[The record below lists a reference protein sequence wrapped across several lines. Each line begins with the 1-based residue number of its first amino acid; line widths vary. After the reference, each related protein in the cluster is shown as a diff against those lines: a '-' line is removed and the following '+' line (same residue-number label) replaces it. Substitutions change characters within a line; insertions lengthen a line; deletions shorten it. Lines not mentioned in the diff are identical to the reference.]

1 MNQSLTLG
9 NGKEAKEL
17 LEGRQ
22 LTRTDK
28 RSEVSVEGGF
38 ACFEFTSKALQIT
51 PSQFLPKELC
61 GCVPG
66 FNGSGANCT
75 KCPTNYFNGEY
86 NGSCQKCEEGSH
98 ATEGSISCICAVGKH
113 YNDNGTKRCGCVL
126 GEAFNRSNDG
136 EGECLP
142 CHNVNLDCPHP
153 GLLLS
158 SALPE
163 EGHAR
168 LQEEDTA
175 AIRCLS
181 SQITRCNKSSG
192 NGSSTF
198 GCADGYS
205 GILCSDCAAY
215 HYASGEICEAC
226 PSTDTLPDLL
236 HIAVAAVVALTVA
249 SVLALVWLRLRTP
262 EEAEPAEA
270 SVLSVLKEQMEGQAP
285 ILLQMCQMWAVLAVL
300 AKEGQA
306 HSSSSLWELQY
317 VEVSQFSLASL
328 RNSLNL
334 QCQFDAATVR
344 LASAL
349 IAPVAP
355 LLLLVCCLALEAYN
369 GSGMR
374 AALKVLTMLYIGGAS
389 AASKLFSCQT
399 TDGDGNL
406 LPEEFAFR
414 KWLPQLRCHNDPLGP
429 YVYATGMAAAFCYCV
444 VVPGCLIY
452 LYVRQHLVLLP
463 GKEVVALAAEHGD
476 LEVWLVQTKSSSP
489 DKATLKHATFTPRL
503 VAAAAAY
510 ISVLKRGRVSV
521 ELKDDK
527 VIVKPIAGDSSRRDE
542 SHSADAISLVAKVDV
557 GSLKSRELAE
567 AMMDRCILEEN
578 EAEEPVLAGAK
589 DIFLKYARCRNV
601 YMEILQKAAAI
612 SLVAV
617 VGSEHGREL
626 SVAITLLMAG
636 TSGMVQPFLQPQ
648 INALQCCCFLC
659 LALASVSFS
668 FHMPWLSRF
677 ALTLPFLLS
686 AFLARRPDSTE
697 SLSVRLW
704 KQLKQQIPKLKDDGK
719 AVEVVAETFNF

>member
-1 MNQSLTLG
+1 
-9 NGKEAKEL
+9 
-17 LEGRQ
+17 
-22 LTRTDK
+22 
-28 RSEVSVEGGF
+28 
-38 ACFEFTSKALQIT
+38 
-51 PSQFLPKELC
+51 
-61 GCVPG
+61 
-66 FNGSGANCT
+66 
-75 KCPTNYFNGEY
+75 
-86 NGSCQKCEEGSH
+86 
-98 ATEGSISCICAVGKH
+98 
-113 YNDNGTKRCGCVL
+113 
-126 GEAFNRSNDG
+126 
-136 EGECLP
+136 
-142 CHNVNLDCPHP
+142 
-153 GLLLS
+153 
-158 SALPE
+158 
-163 EGHAR
+163 
-168 LQEEDTA
+168 
-175 AIRCLS
+175 
-181 SQITRCNKSSG
+181 
-192 NGSSTF
+192 
-198 GCADGYS
+198 
-205 GILCSDCAAY
+205 
-215 HYASGEICEAC
+215 
-226 PSTDTLPDLL
+226 
-236 HIAVAAVVALTVA
+236 
-249 SVLALVWLRLRTP
+249 
-262 EEAEPAEA
+262 
-270 SVLSVLKEQMEGQAP
+270 
-285 ILLQMCQMWAVLAVL
+285 
-300 AKEGQA
+300 
-306 HSSSSLWELQY
+306 
-317 VEVSQFSLASL
+317 
-328 RNSLNL
+328 
-334 QCQFDAATVR
+334 
-344 LASAL
+344 
-349 IAPVAP
+349 
-355 LLLLVCCLALEAYN
+355 
-369 GSGMR
+369 
-374 AALKVLTMLYIGGAS
+374 
-389 AASKLFSCQT
+389 
-399 TDGDGNL
+399 
-406 LPEEFAFR
+406 
-414 KWLPQLRCHNDPLGP
+414 
-429 YVYATGMAAAFCYCV
+429 
-444 VVPGCLIY
+444 Y

-489 DKATLKHATFTPRL
+489 VTCWHWRKTIDKATLKHATFTPRL

-704 KQLKQQIPKLKDDGK
+704 KQLKQQIPKLKDGK